1 MFVVLFICI
10 CRFDLMHY
18 DYLVVGAGLFGATFA
33 NLAKSNGKSVL
44 VVDKRSHVAGNVY
57 TKRIE
62 NINVHIYGAHIF
74 HTNNKAV
81 WDYLNQF
88 TTFNRF
94 TNSPIADYK
103 GEIYSLPFN
112 MYTFNKMWGIKTPK
126 EASEIIE
133 RQRNSLG
140 IEEPQNLEQ
149 QAISLVGTDIYEK
162 LIKGYTKKQWGRECS
177 QLPASIIKRL
187 PVRFTYDNN
196 YFNALYQ
203 GIPIGGYT
211 QMVENMLDGVEVK
224 LNSDYLKNKSYY
236 DEIADRIIYTGPIDA
251 YFGYKL
257 GYLEYRTLKFEQ
269 EVLDIPNFQGNAVVN
284 YTDSETQFTRIIEHK
299 WFEFGKDDD
308 GHELP
313 RTVITR
319 EYPCEWVSGEEP
331 YYPVNDR
338 KNSELYEKYVN
349 LSRKQDKVIF
359 GGRLGTYRYYD
370 MDLVVSE
377 AMSLFDCVGAI

>member
-1 MFVVLFICI
+1 M
-10 CRFDLMHY
+10 
-18 DYLVVGAGLFGATFA
+18 
-33 NLAKSNGKSVL
+33 
-44 VVDKRSHVAGNVY
+44 
-57 TKRIE
+57 
-62 NINVHIYGAHIF
+62 
-74 HTNNKAV
+74 
-81 WDYLNQF
+81 
-88 TTFNRF
+88 
-94 TNSPIADYK
+94 
-103 GEIYSLPFN
+103 
-112 MYTFNKMWGIKTPK
+112 
-126 EASEIIE
+126 
-133 RQRNSLG
+133 
-140 IEEPQNLEQ
+140 
-149 QAISLVGTDIYEK
+149 
-162 LIKGYTKKQWGRECS
+162 
-177 QLPASIIKRL
+177 
-187 PVRFTYDNN
+187 
-196 YFNALYQ
+196 
-203 GIPIGGYT
+203 
-211 QMVENMLDGVEVK
+211 
-224 LNSDYLKNKSYY
+224 
-236 DEIADRIIYTGPIDA
+236 
-251 YFGYKL
+251 

-269 EVLDIPNFQGNAVVN
+269 EILDIPNFQGNAVVN

>member
-1 MFVVLFICI
+1 MKK
-10 CRFDLMHY
+10 Y
-18 DYLVVGAGLFGATFA
+18 DYLIVGSGLFGATCA
-33 NLAKSNGKSVL
+33 NLLSKKGNKIL
-44 VVDKRSHVAGNVY
+44 VIDKRNNIGGNVY
-57 TKRIE
+57 TENIE
-62 NINVHIYGAHIF
+62 GINVHKYGAHIF
-74 HTNNKAV
+74 HTSDDKVWEYVNNFAI
-81 WDYLNQF
+81 
-88 TTFNRF
+88 FNRF
-94 TNSPIADYK
+94 TNSPIAIYK
-103 GEIYSLPFN
+103 DEVYNLPFN
-112 MYTFNKMWGIKTPK
+112 MNTFSKIWKDVFTPLDALKHIEEEKQEIKTEPK
-126 EASEIIE
+126 
-133 RQRNSLG
+133 
-140 IEEPQNLEQ
+140 NLEE
-149 QAISLVGTDIYEK
+149 QAISLVGRTIYEK
-162 LIKGYTKKQWGRECS
+162 LIKEYTEKQWGKKCS
-177 QLPASIIKRL
+177 ELPAFIIKRL

-196 YFNALYQ
+196 YFDDKYQ

-211 QMVENMLDGVEVK
+211 KMVENMLEGIEIK
-224 LNSDYLKNKSYY
+224 LNTDFSSSKSLKSIANK
-236 DEIADRIIYTGPIDA
+236 IIYTGAIDE
-251 YFGYKL
+251 YFDYKL
-257 GYLEYRTLKFEQ
+257 GELEYRTLKFEQ
-269 EVLDIPNFQGNAVVN
+269 EILDIPNFQGNAVVN